1 MHPGGFGDLLVV
13 LGFLAA
19 HLSFKANT
27 YASATIETATGQTVI
42 STGAYSVVRHPM
54 YSGASV
60 MFLGVPLALGSWWG
74 LAPAVLTLPTL
85 AWRLTEEEAYLAKN
99 LLGYEAYQRKVRWR
113 LMPLI
118 W

>member
-1 MHPGGFGDLLVV
+1 MV
-13 LGFLAA
+13 LGFWLI

-27 YASATIETATGQTVI
+27 FASATIETAANQTVI
-42 STGAYSVVRHPM
+42 STGAYSIVRHPM

-60 MFLGVPLALGSWWG
+60 MFLGVPLALGSLWG
-74 LAPAVLTLPTL
+74 LAPALLMLPTL
-85 AWRLTEEEAYLAKN
+85 VWRLTEEEAYLARN
-99 LLGYEAYQRKVRWR
+99 LFCYGVYQRKVRWR